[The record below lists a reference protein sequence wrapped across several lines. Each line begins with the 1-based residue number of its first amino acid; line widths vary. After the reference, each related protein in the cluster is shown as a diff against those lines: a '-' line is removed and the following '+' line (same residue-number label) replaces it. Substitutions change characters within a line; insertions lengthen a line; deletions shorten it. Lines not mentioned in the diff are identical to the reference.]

1 MKRENLLEPLDH
13 SKVPNIKN
21 LDPNYMNMPYDRNNK
36 YSLPYF
42 FGTVGILYNKQAYQ
56 MKTLV
61 AGVLYTN
68 PNIKMMSY

>member
-1 MKRENLLEPLDH
+1 
-13 SKVPNIKN
+13 
-21 LDPNYMNMPYDRNNK
+21 MNMPYDRNNK

-68 PNIKMMSY
+68 QI